1 MEAPNP
7 LYQTPWLGLF
17 RIGTWDF
24 VRRPHSDA
32 CVGVLAITNDQEIV
46 LVEQFRIPMGK
57 RVIEVP
63 AGLVGDEAEHAAQ
76 SPIDT
81 AHRELIEETGFHAAT
96 IVPLLSSPTSAG
108 MTSETVHLFLASGL
122 TRVASGG
129 GVHGEDIQ
137 THLVPLADLR
147 AWLAEKRA
155 AGILVD
161 FKIHAALAEAGIPF

>member
-1 MEAPNP
+1 MEAPTP
-7 LYQTPWLGLF
+7 LHQTPWLGLF

-32 CVGVLAITNDQEIV
+32 CVGVLAITDDQEIV

-76 SPIDT
+76 PPIDT

-108 MTSETVHLFLASGL
+108 MTSETVHLFHASGL